1 MKYMKQKII
10 LAALLFSIINLQAQI
25 TNGIRISFLTD
36 SFTTAAQVNFINS
49 HFDYVMTPVLS
60 DTMRNKY
67 SSVGLLLYRSI
78 RGAWDDQLQFDWN
91 FLDAHENMFCHSDST
106 IQDTCTRIETIYGS
120 YLMDGGDIV
129 SSTAPDAITHW
140 INYYAI
146 TASHQVDSCDYDG
159 LFMDSAGHKL
169 NSDELEDTTKIPWD
183 YSDSTW
189 RDDRYVALNF
199 VKSYLP
205 NKLVIFNGLHSDNGA
220 DSSLYLTDGGMWEDF
235 AYNCNTGDYKGV
247 GGWWQA
253 ITCMQNNR
261 DIARL
266 ILTVKKPGLINDTT
280 ARTFSVASYL
290 LIVND
295 NTVLTLSDYSWS
307 NHIQYFPEFNISLG
321 TPTGDFYYN
330 QDSLFIREFDDGM
343 VLVNPFATS
352 TKTYTLNQPYYKVT
366 GTGGGIIDSNAT
378 YNGCLNYDSISG
390 TVTIPP
396 VSALILKNTMPSII
410 RHPDKDI
417 SFKTYPNPF
426 NDNVKIEFSLP
437 ESMPVTVE
445 IYDETGKR
453 ISTIV
458 NHERL
463 SGGKHVYEWNTL
475 SSGIYYCIITVSGTK
490 ITEKI
495 IRN

>member
-1 MKYMKQKII
+1 MKQKII
-10 LAALLFSIINLQAQI
+10 FIFFLFSIINLQAQI

-36 SFTTAAQVNFINS
+36 SFTTVAQVNFINN

-60 DTMRNKY
+60 DHMRNKY

-78 RGAWDDQLQFDWN
+78 RGTWKNQLQFDWN
-91 FLDAHENMFCHSDST
+91 FIDAHENMFCHYDSV
-106 IQDTCTRIETIYGS
+106 IQDTSTRIETIYRS

-129 SSTAPDAITHW
+129 SSVSPDAITHW

-146 TASHQVDSCDYDG
+146 TASHQVDSCNYDG

-169 NSDELEDTTKIPWD
+169 NGNELNDPFPWD

-235 AYNCNTGDYKGV
+235 AYNCNTGNYKGV

-261 DIARL
+261 DIAKL
-266 ILTVKKPGLINDTT
+266 ILTVKKPGLINNIA

-290 LIVND
+290 LIAND
-295 NTVLTLSDYSWS
+295 NTVLTLSDYLYS
-307 NHIQYFPEFNISLG
+307 NYIQYFPEFNISLG

-330 QDSLFIREFDDGM
+330 QDSLFIREFDDGI

-352 TKTYTLNQPYYKVT
+352 TKTYILNQPYYKVT
-366 GTGGGIIDSNAT
+366 GIGGGIINSNAT
-378 YNGCLNYDSISG
+378 YNGYLSYDSISG
-390 TVTIPP
+390 TVIIPP
-396 VSALILKNTMPSII
+396 VSALILKNTRPNII
-410 RHPDKDI
+410 QRIDMDI
-417 SFKTYPNPF
+417 SLKTYPNPF

-437 ESMPVTVE
+437 ESIPVTVE
-445 IYDETGKR
+445 IYNETGKR
-453 ISTIV
+453 ISTPI

-463 SGGKHVYEWNTL
+463 SGGKHVYEWNIL
-475 SSGIYYCIITVSGTK
+475 SSGIYYCTITISGTK
-490 ITEKI
+490 ITKKI
-495 IRN
+495 IKN